1 MRRRRDVEVFRER
14 FLRSCGVV
22 PDRFQVEAFDAV
34 DRGEHVV
41 VAAPT
46 GSGKTLVA
54 DYAVDVALANGRRA
68 FYTAPLKA
76 LSNQKFRDLTRRHGA
91 ERVGLLTGDV
101 TVNPDAA
108 VVVMTTEVLRNM
120 IYAGSAALVELD
132 VVVLDEVH
140 FLQDAYRGPVWE
152 EVIIHLPGRIRLVC
166 LSATVSNSD
175 ELAEWMSTVRGPTT
189 AVVETVRPV
198 RLEDHYL
205 VADRTNERLQFMPTF
220 VDGMPNQDAIRL
232 DESGQHHS
240 WRGRGR
246 GRRGHHLGG
255 SRRLAT
261 PGRLETV
268 ELLAE
273 RSMLPAIVFIFSRAQ
288 CDEAAATCLDAGL
301 DLSGDDERD
310 RVRRILDERLAGL
323 ADEDLEA
330 LGVERFEAQLMVGI
344 AAHHAGLIPAFKEVV
359 ERCFIEGLLK
369 VVFATETLAVGVNMP
384 ARSVVIERTTKYN
397 GDHHVSLSAAEF
409 TQLTGRAGRRGI
421 DTLGHAV
428 VLWNPF
434 VRFEQVAA
442 LAASRTFVL
451 RSVFRPT
458 YNMAANLVA
467 NHGRARAR
475 ELLSMSFA
483 QYQRDSEIVRLQTR
497 LQRRR
502 ERVAEARDRSV
513 SPYGDID
520 DFRAQPEPVA
530 SGDPVDAGLLS
541 LRPGDVIH
549 AASGTY
555 RGPVAVVATA
565 NRTGGVKVSAITASG
580 RLVSLTASD
589 FDRAPD
595 TAGRIELPGAYTPHR
610 REYRVE
616 VGRRISRARLR
627 PAGSRRREG
636 PRPTAPSVHPVEAD
650 PDLRQRL
657 RAAQDADRAEAEAVE
672 LARQIDER
680 RGSLARD
687 FDAVVG
693 VLDRFGFVDRAGW
706 ELRPAGRMLTRVF
719 HECDLLIVEAMR
731 RGLLDDLDP
740 ADLAAVISAVVFE
753 YRGPDEAPPPWF
765 PNPEVRRRCLLLDA
779 VSRELAAA
787 ELEAGLT
794 EHRRP
799 DPGFAAAAHAW
810 VIGGDL
816 AEVVG
821 AEEMTGG
828 DFVRTMRQVID
839 LCQQVAEVAEVAETR
854 RAAGA
859 AVTAS
864 VRGVIV
870 DAVTRIDESDRAGDR
885 DDPAR

>member
-1 MRRRRDVEVFRER
+1 VRDFRTR
-14 FLRSCGVV
+14 FLGSSHLV
-22 PDRFQVEAFDAV
+22 PDRFQLEAFDAV
-34 DRGEHVV
+34 DRGEHVIV
-41 VAAPT
+41 SAPT

-54 DYAVDVALANGRRA
+54 DYAVDAAVERGGRA

-76 LSNQKFRDLTRRHGA
+76 LSNQKFRDLGARHGRD
-91 ERVGLLTGDV
+91 RVGLLTGDV

-120 IYAGSAALVELD
+120 IYAGSSALDDLE

-175 ELAEWMSTVRGPTT
+175 ELAEWMTTVRGPTT

-220 VDGMPNQDAIRL
+220 VDGAPNQDAIRL

-261 PGRLETV
+261 PGRIETL

-288 CDEAAATCLDAGL
+288 CDEAASTCLDAGV
-301 DLSGDDERD
+301 DLSGPEEKD
-310 RVRRILDERLAGL
+310 RIRRIVDERLEGL
-323 ADEDLEA
+323 ETDDLEA
-330 LGVERFEAQLMVGI
+330 LGAERFEAQLMAGV
-344 AAHHAGLIPAFKEVV
+344 AAHHAGLIPAFKEIV

-384 ARSVVIERTTKYN
+384 ARTVVIERTTKYN
-397 GDHHVSLSAAEF
+397 GDHHVSLSPAEF

-421 DTLGHAV
+421 DTIGHAV

-434 VRFEQVAA
+434 VRFDQVAA
-442 LAASRTFVL
+442 LAANRTFVL

-467 NHGRARAR
+467 SNERDRAR

-483 QYQRDSEIVRLQTR
+483 QFQRDAEVVRLQTR

-502 ERVAEARDRSV
+502 ERVREARGRAE
-513 SPYGDID
+513 SPYGDIEE
-520 DFRAQPEPVA
+520 FRARPDPV
-530 SGDPVDAGLLS
+530 STGDPIDASLIA

-565 NRTGGVKVSAITASG
+565 SRTGGAKVSAVTAAG
-580 RLVSLTASD
+580 RLVTLTAAD
-589 FDRAPD
+589 FDRSPD
-595 TAGRIELPGAYTPHR
+595 TVGRIELPGAYTPHR
-610 REYRVE
+610 REYRAE
-616 VGRRISRARLR
+616 VGRRVKRARLR
-627 PAGSRRREG
+627 PAGARRRG
-636 PRPTAPSVHPVEAD
+636 PGTAEAPTVHPVESD

-657 RAAQDADRAEAEAVE
+657 RAAQEADRAEAEAAE
-672 LARQIDER
+672 LARQIDDR

-693 VLDRFGFVDRAGW
+693 ILDRFGLIDGDRW
-706 ELRPAGRMLTRVF
+706 ELLPAGSMLTRVF
-719 HECDLLIVEAMR
+719 HECDLLIVEALR
-731 RGLLDDLDP
+731 RGVFDGLGP
-740 ADLAAVISAVVFE
+740 EDLAAVVSAVVFE

-765 PNPEVRRRCLLLDA
+765 PTPEVRRRCQVLDTI
-779 VSRELAAA
+779 SREIAAVEQA
-787 ELEAGLT
+787 AGLT
-794 EHRRP
+794 EHRGP

-810 VIGGDL
+810 VAGGDL

-839 LCQQVAEVAEVAETR
+839 LCQQVADVAGDAGTR
-854 RAAGA
+854 RAAGEAVA
-859 AVTAS
+859 AAM
-864 VRGVIV
+864 RGVIV
-870 DAVTRIDESDRAGDR
+870 DAVASSLGGGD
-885 DDPAR
+885 DDPAG

>member
-1 MRRRRDVEVFRER
+1 MTGFRER
-14 FLRSCGVV
+14 FIGAARVV
-22 PDRFQVEAFDAV
+22 PDRFQIEAFDAV

-54 DYAVDVALANGRRA
+54 DYAVDAAVERGGRA

-76 LSNQKFRDLTRRHGA
+76 LSNQKFRDLGARHGRDA
-91 ERVGLLTGDV
+91 VGLLTGDV
-101 TVNPDAA
+101 TLNPDAG

-120 IYAGSAALVELD
+120 IYAGSAALDDLE

-152 EVIIHLPGRIRLVC
+152 EVIIHLPRRIRLVC
-166 LSATVSNSD
+166 LSATVSNSG
-175 ELAEWMSTVRGPTT
+175 ELAEWMTTVRGPTT
-189 AVVETVRPV
+189 AVVETLRPV

-220 VDGMPNQDAIRL
+220 VDGAPNQDAIRL

-273 RSMLPAIVFIFSRAQ
+273 RSMLPGIVFIFSRAQ
-288 CDEAAATCLDAGL
+288 CDEAASTCLDAGV
-301 DLSGDDERD
+301 DLSGVEERE
-310 RVRRILDERLAGL
+310 RIRRIIDDRLEGLDDDDLA
-323 ADEDLEA
+323 A
-330 LGVERFEAQLMVGI
+330 LGVERFEAQLMAGV
-344 AAHHAGLIPAFKEVV
+344 AAHHAGLIPAFKEIV
-359 ERCFIEGLLK
+359 ERCFVEGLLK

-397 GDHHVSLSAAEF
+397 GDHHVSLSASEF

-421 DTLGHAV
+421 DTIGHAV

-442 LAASRTFVL
+442 LAANRTFVL

-467 NHGRARAR
+467 SSGRERAR

-483 QYQRDSEIVRLQTR
+483 QFQRDAEVVRLQAR

-502 ERVAEARDRSV
+502 ERVREARGRAE

-520 DFRAQPEPVA
+520 EFRARPEPVS
-530 SGDPVDAGLLS
+530 SGDPIDTSLIA

-565 NRTGGVKVSAITASG
+565 SRSGGAKVSAVTAAG
-580 RLVSLTASD
+580 RLVTLTAAD
-589 FDRAPD
+589 FDRPPD
-595 TAGRIELPGAYTPHR
+595 VAGRIELPGAYTPHR
-610 REYRVE
+610 REYRAE
-616 VGRRISRARLR
+616 VGRRVKRARLR
-627 PAGSRRREG
+627 PEGARRRG
-636 PRPTAPSVHPVEAD
+636 PAATGVSRVHPVESD

-657 RAAQDADRAEAEAVE
+657 RAAQEADRAEAEATE
-672 LARQIDER
+672 LARQIEDR

-687 FDAVVG
+687 FDAVIG
-693 VLDRFGFVDRAGW
+693 VLDHFGLVDADRW
-706 ELRPAGRMLTRVF
+706 ELLPAGSMLTRVF
-719 HECDLLIVEAMR
+719 HECDLLVVEAAR
-731 RGLLDDLDP
+731 RGVFDGLEP
-740 ADLAAVISAVVFE
+740 ADLAAVVSTVVFE
-753 YRGPDEAPPPWF
+753 YRGPDEPPPPWF
-765 PNPEVRRRCLLLDA
+765 PTPEVRRAWQRLEVVSKEVAA
-779 VSRELAAA
+779 VER
-787 ELEAGLT
+787 EAGLG
-794 EHRRP
+794 EHRTP
-799 DPGFAAAAHAW
+799 DPGFVAAAHAW
-810 VIGGDL
+810 VAGGDL

-839 LCQQVAEVAEVAETR
+839 LCQQLADVAEDPSTR
-854 RAAGA
+854 RAASR
-859 AVTAS
+859 AVSAS

-870 DAVTRIDESDRAGDR
+870 DAVSQPIGE
-885 DDPAR
+885 DDVDPTG

>member
-1 MRRRRDVEVFRER
+1 MDDFRTAFLER
-14 FLRSCGVV
+14 SGIV
-22 PDRFQVEAFDAV
+22 PDRFQIEAFDAV
-34 DRGEHVV
+34 DRRDHVV
-41 VAAPT
+41 VSAPT

-54 DYAVDVALANGRRA
+54 DYAVDGVVERGGRA

-76 LSNQKFRDLTRRHGA
+76 LSNQKFRDLSARLGPD
-91 ERVGLLTGDV
+91 RVGLLTGDV
-101 TVNPDAA
+101 TVNPDAT

-120 IYAGSAALVELD
+120 IYAGSSALDDLE

-166 LSATVSNSD
+166 LSATVSNSA
-175 ELAEWMSTVRGPTT
+175 ELAEWMTTVRGPTT

-220 VDGMPNQDAIRL
+220 VDGAPNQDAIRL

-261 PGRLETV
+261 PGRLETID
-268 ELLAE
+268 LLSE

-288 CDEAAATCLDAGL
+288 CDEAASTCLDAGI
-301 DLSGDDERD
+301 DLSGPDERD
-310 RVRRILDERLAGL
+310 RVRRIVDERLAGL
-323 ADEDLEA
+323 ETDDLEA
-330 LGVERFEAQLMVGI
+330 LGVERFEAQLMAGV
-344 AAHHAGLIPAFKEVV
+344 AAHHAGLVPAFKEIV

-384 ARSVVIERTTKYN
+384 ARTVVIERTTKYN

-421 DTLGHAV
+421 DTIGHAV

-434 VRFEQVAA
+434 VRFESVAA
-442 LAASRTFVL
+442 LASNRTFVL
-451 RSVFRPT
+451 RSAFRPT

-467 NHGRARAR
+467 SNERERAR

-483 QYQRDSEIVRLQTR
+483 QFQRDAEVVRLQTR

-502 ERVAEARDRSV
+502 ERAGDARRRSA

-520 DFRAQPEPVA
+520 DFRSRDEPAPVA
-530 SGDPVDAGLLS
+530 HPIDGVLAS
-541 LRPGDVIH
+541 LRPGDVVY
-549 AASGTY
+549 AAAGTY

-565 NRTGGVKVSAITASG
+565 SRSGGTKVSAITAAG
-580 RLVSLTASD
+580 RLVDLTAAD

-595 TAGRIELPGAYTPHR
+595 TVGRVELPGAYTPHR
-610 REYRVE
+610 REYRAE
-616 VGRRISRARLR
+616 VGRRVKRARLR
-627 PAGSRRREG
+627 PEGSRRRE
-636 PRPTAPSVHPVEAD
+636 PSAATHHQVHPVEAD

-657 RAAQDADRAEAEAVE
+657 RAAQEADRAEAEARE
-672 LARQIDER
+672 LARQIEDR

-693 VLDRFGFVDRAGW
+693 VLDRFGLLDQGRW
-706 ELRPAGRMLTRVF
+706 ELLPAGRMLMRVF
-719 HECDLLIVEAMR
+719 HECDLLVVEALR
-731 RGLLDDLDP
+731 RGVFDGLGP
-740 ADLAAVISAVVFE
+740 EELAAVVSSVVFE
-753 YRGPDEAPPPWF
+753 YRGPDEAPPPWY
-765 PNPEVRRRCLLLDA
+765 PTPEVRRRCQSLESL
-779 VSRELAAA
+779 SREIAAV
-787 ELEAGLT
+787 EQGAGLT
-794 EHRRP
+794 EHRPP
-799 DPGFAAAAHAW
+799 DAGFAAAAHAW
-810 VIGGDL
+810 VAGGDL

-821 AEEMTGG
+821 SEEMTGG

-839 LCQQVAEVAEVAETR
+839 LCQQVADVAEDPDTR
-854 RAAGA
+854 RAASRAVSA
-859 AVTAS
+859 AM
-864 VRGVIV
+864 RGVIV
-870 DAVTRIDESDRAGDR
+870 DAVAGAPGGGD
-885 DDPAR
+885 DDPAG

>member
-1 MRRRRDVEVFRER
+1 MAGFRER
-14 FLRSCGVV
+14 FVGASHVV
-22 PDRFQVEAFDAV
+22 PDRFQIEAFDAV

-54 DYAVDVALANGRRA
+54 DYAVDAAVERGGRA

-76 LSNQKFRDLTRRHGA
+76 LSNQKFRDLGVRHGRD
-91 ERVGLLTGDV
+91 RVGLLTGDV
-101 TVNPDAA
+101 TLNPDAP

-120 IYAGSAALVELD
+120 IYAGSSALDDLE

-152 EVIIHLPGRIRLVC
+152 EVIIHLPQRIRLVC
-166 LSATVSNSD
+166 LSATVSNSG
-175 ELAEWMSTVRGPTT
+175 ELSEWMTTVRGPTT

-198 RLEDHYL
+198 RLQDHYL

-220 VDGMPNQDAIRL
+220 VDGAPNQDAIKL

-240 WRGRGR
+240 WRGRGQ

-288 CDEAAATCLDAGL
+288 CDEAASTCLDAGV
-301 DLSGDDERD
+301 DLSGAQERD
-310 RVRRILDERLAGL
+310 RVRRILDERLEGL
-323 ADEDLEA
+323 DDDDLRA
-330 LGVERFEAQLMVGI
+330 LGVERFEAQLMAGV

-359 ERCFIEGLLK
+359 ERCFVEGLLK

-421 DTLGHAV
+421 DTIGHAV

-442 LAASRTFVL
+442 LASNRTFVL
-451 RSVFRPT
+451 RSVFKPT

-467 NHGRARAR
+467 SSGRERAR

-483 QYQRDSEIVRLQTR
+483 QFQRDAEVVRLQAR

-502 ERVAEARDRSV
+502 ERVLEARGRAE

-520 DFRAQPEPVA
+520 DFRARPEPVT
-530 SGDPVDAGLLS
+530 SGDPIDSSLIA

-565 NRTGGVKVSAITASG
+565 SRSGGAKVSAVTAAG
-580 RLVSLTASD
+580 RLVMLTAAD

-595 TAGRIELPGAYTPHR
+595 TVGRIELPGSYSPHR
-610 REYRVE
+610 REYRAE
-616 VGRRISRARLR
+616 VGRRVKRARLR
-627 PAGSRRREG
+627 PAGARRRGSAATGG
-636 PRPTAPSVHPVEAD
+636 PRVHPVESD

-657 RAAQDADRAEAEAVE
+657 RAAQEADRAEAEAAE
-672 LARQIDER
+672 LASQIDDR

-687 FDAVVG
+687 LDAVVG
-693 VLDRFGFVDRAGW
+693 VLDHFGLVDGDRW
-706 ELRPAGRMLTRVF
+706 ELLEAGSMLTRVF
-719 HECDLLIVEAMR
+719 HECDLLIVEALR
-731 RGLLDDLDP
+731 RGVFDGLES
-740 ADLAAVISAVVFE
+740 ADLAAVVSAVVFE
-753 YRGPDEAPPPWF
+753 YRGPDEPPPPWF
-765 PNPEVRRRCLLLDA
+765 PTPEVRRAWQRLEVISKEVAA
-779 VSRELAAA
+779 VER
-787 ELEAGLT
+787 EAGLG
-794 EHRRP
+794 EHRAP
-799 DPGFAAAAHAW
+799 DPGFVAAAHAW
-810 VIGGDL
+810 VAGGDL

-839 LCQQVAEVAEVAETR
+839 LCQQLAEVANDPSTR
-854 RAAGA
+854 RAASR
-859 AVTAS
+859 AVSAS

-870 DAVTRIDESDRAGDR
+870 DAVSRPIGEDDV
-885 DDPAR
+885 DPAG